1 MMRKV
6 RVGVLF
12 GGQSGEHE
20 VSLVSARAI
29 MDGLDPEKY
38 DVTPIGI
45 TRQGGWI
52 IAADAHARLLAQA
65 DPSKLPGGS
74 IGAVI
79 PSPAVADDRE
89 PTDPVSLI
97 VAGEHSPLRTVDVVF
112 PVLHGP
118 MGEDGTVQGLLEL
131 IGVPY
136 VGCGVLASAVGMDKA
151 MTKVAFAGA
160 GLPVLPWLLIRRR
173 EWEHEPQRVLD
184 WIESRLH
191 YPMFVKPAN
200 LGSSVGISKVTD
212 RATLEQ
218 GIAEAVSYDRRIIVE
233 QGIPAREIEVSVLG
247 NDEPEASVPGEVIP
261 SGEWY
266 DYAAKYLSGSSQ
278 IIIPAPIT
286 LELAAQV
293 RALAVQA
300 FKAIDGA
307 GLARVDFLLNRETGD
322 LYLNEINT
330 MPGFTPVSMYAM
342 MWDASGLPYAH
353 LLDRLIDLALERH
366 AKGRA

>member
-1 MMRKV
+1 
-6 RVGVLF
+6 
-12 GGQSGEHE
+12 
-20 VSLVSARAI
+20 
-29 MDGLDPEKY
+29 
-38 DVTPIGI
+38 
-45 TRQGGWI
+45 
-52 IAADAHARLLAQA
+52 
-65 DPSKLPGGS
+65 
-74 IGAVI
+74 
-79 PSPAVADDRE
+79 
-89 PTDPVSLI
+89 
-97 VAGEHSPLRTVDVVF
+97 
-112 PVLHGP
+112 
-118 MGEDGTVQGLLEL
+118 
-131 IGVPY
+131 
-136 VGCGVLASAVGMDKA
+136 
-151 MTKVAFAGA
+151 
-160 GLPVLPWLLIRRR
+160 
-173 EWEHEPQRVLD
+173 
-184 WIESRLH
+184 
-191 YPMFVKPAN
+191 
-200 LGSSVGISKVTD
+200 VTD

-218 GIAEAVSYDRRIIVE
+218 GIAEAASYDRRIIVE

-278 IIIPAPIT
+278 ILIPAPIT

-293 RALAVQA
+293 RTLAVQA

-342 MWDASGLPYAH
+342 MWDASGLPYTH